1 MSMYYFARLNFK
13 YLYLIY
19 KLLIRISICIYR
31 NTPENIVLQ
40 NMKLKTYVIVQKV
53 RLGCFILVRNYIK
66 KKKIFSTKLIDFKI
80 MSDIY

>member
-53 RLGCFILVRNYIK
+53 RLGCFILVRNYV
-66 KKKIFSTKLIDFKI
+66 KKIFSTKLIDFKI

>member
-1 MSMYYFARLNFK
+1 
-13 YLYLIY
+13 
-19 KLLIRISICIYR
+19 
-31 NTPENIVLQ
+31 
-40 NMKLKTYVIVQKV
+40 MKLKTYVIVQKV